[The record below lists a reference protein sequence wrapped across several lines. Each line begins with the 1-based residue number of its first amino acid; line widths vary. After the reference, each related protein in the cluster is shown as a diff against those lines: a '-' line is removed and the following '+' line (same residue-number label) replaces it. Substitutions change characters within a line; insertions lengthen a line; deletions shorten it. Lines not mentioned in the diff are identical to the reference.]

1 MNLDLRL
8 GEKLRQAREA
18 AALPIATAAE
28 QLQLSEFELTQNESG
43 SIRVTPDLVHR
54 AARAYGV
61 EIRWFF
67 DAHPNSSG
75 TREDKEH
82 VDEATKLVLRSLRS
96 NKTLSNLCEA
106 LRESDDA
113 GKPRKFVA

>member
-8 GEKLRQAREA
+8 GEKLRQARQA
-18 AALPIATAAE
+18 AALTIASAAE

-43 SIRVTPDLVHR
+43 VVRVTPMILHR

-67 DAHPNSSG
+67 DAHPSSSG
-75 TREDKEH
+75 LSQDEINE
-82 VDEATKLVLRSLRS
+82 DEANALILQSFRS